1 MPLHDYHC
9 HSCDAEFEHWCSI
22 AELDDPVIC
31 FCGKKANR
39 VFRTSNI
46 AVKVPFW
53 VDMPQEVIDKVE
65 RGTEKEKNTKVKL
78 DLGKFGKDKQ

>member
-1 MPLHDYHC
+1 
-9 HSCDAEFEHWCSI
+9 
-22 AELDDPVIC
+22 
-31 FCGKKANR
+31 KKANR

-65 RGTEKEKNTKVKL
+65 RGTERDKNTKVKL